1 MQDIL
6 IVIAGQPVTYGQ
18 GFLALGGL
26 MAVLLFWLAL
36 SLGRAGRE
44 RSMEAAASAER
55 QREIDD
61 KIAEIA
67 RLQAELKGGVST
79 GLQGLGE
86 RQIDFARLVA
96 ERIEGLQHRVGQGL
110 TDNAEKTTANL
121 AQLNERLAVIDSA
134 QKRLADLTG
143 EMIGLK
149 DILSNKQARG
159 AYGQGRMEAIV
170 RDGLPTGA
178 YSFQPT
184 LSNRN
189 RPDCTVT
196 LAGDTRPLVIDAKF
210 PLEGFTALREARGD
224 EERARAG
231 QRVKTDIGV
240 HVRAIAEKYILPG
253 ETQDMALMFVPS
265 EAIYA
270 DLMEHFEDVV
280 QGAHRARVMIVSP
293 SLLSLAI
300 QVMQSLVRDARMRDE
315 ARKIQVEV
323 GKLITDVVRLRD
335 RAGKLENHFRM
346 ANDDVA
352 GIKTSADKIAS
363 RGERIEALEFDDRAA
378 PAPAIPPGAGLRA
391 AE

>member
-6 IVIAGQPVTYGQ
+6 IVIADRPFTYGE
-18 GFLALGGL
+18 GFFALGL
-26 MAVLLFWLAL
+26 VMAVLLFWLAL
-36 SLGRAGRE
+36 SLGRASRE
-44 RSMEAAASAER
+44 RSMEAAATAER

-67 RLQAELKGGVST
+67 RLQAEMKGGVSSS
-79 GLQGLGE
+79 LQGLGE
-86 RQIDFARLVA
+86 RQIDFARLVS
-96 ERIEGLQHRVGQGL
+96 ERLEGLQHRVGQGL

-170 RDGLPTGA
+170 RDGLPAGA
-178 YSFQPT
+178 YAFQPT
-184 LSNRN
+184 LSNKS

-224 EERARAG
+224 EERVRAAS
-231 QRVKTDIGV
+231 RVKADIGV

-323 GKLITDVVRLRD
+323 GRLLADVVRLRD
-335 RAGKLENHFRM
+335 RTEKLDTHFRQ
-346 ANDDVA
+346 ASEDVA
-352 GIKTSADKIAS
+352 GIKTSADKIAK

-378 PAPAIPPGAGLRA
+378 PAPAIASGTGLRA